1 MKRFVITVGDLLFS
15 LLLGIAFVLFKVLD
29 MLEDRQD

>member
-1 MKRFVITVGDLLFS
+1 MKRFVIIVGDVLFS

-29 MLEDRQD
+29 MLEDQQD

>member
-1 MKRFVITVGDLLFS
+1 VKRFVIIVGDVLFS

-29 MLEDRQD
+29 MLEDQQD